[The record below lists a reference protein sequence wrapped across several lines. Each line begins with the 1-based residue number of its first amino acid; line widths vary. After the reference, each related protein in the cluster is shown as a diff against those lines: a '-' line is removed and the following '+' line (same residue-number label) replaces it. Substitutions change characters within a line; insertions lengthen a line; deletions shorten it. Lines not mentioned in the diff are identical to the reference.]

1 MLENYEQLPNGVI
14 RQKEYSIIE
23 YNPEYIQT
31 RYLNYPE
38 KCVQMAHLRLGYLI
52 GSIGHIP
59 DSVLDVGYGS
69 GEFIGVCSEI
79 VPNCYGFDITT
90 LPPPK
95 NVTQVND
102 IYDKYYEVVT
112 FFDVLEHFE
121 NIYDIKRL
129 RCKYISISLPWCH
142 YFSDDWF
149 RDWKHR
155 RPNEHLYHFN
165 SDSLIAFFQEIGYVC
180 INYNNI
186 EDTIRKHKNEPNVLS
201 AVFERINVDI

>member
-1 MLENYEQLPNGVI
+1 MLDNYELLENGVI
-14 RQKEYSIIE
+14 KQRDYSIIE

-31 RYLNYPE
+31 RYITYPE
-38 KCVQMAHLRLGYLI
+38 KCIQMAHLRLGYLI

-59 DSVLDVGYGS
+59 ESVLDVGYGS

-95 NVTQVND
+95 NVKQVSD
-102 IYDKYYEVVT
+102 IYSNYYEVVT

-121 NIYDIKRL
+121 NIYDIQKL
-129 RCKYISISLPWCH
+129 NCKYVGISLPWCH
-142 YFSDDWF
+142 YFSDEWF
-149 RDWKHR
+149 QNWKHR

-165 SDSLIAFFQEIGYVC
+165 HISLVNFFQEIGYTC
-180 INYNNI
+180 LNFNNI
-186 EDTIRKHKNEPNVLS
+186 EDTIRKSTSDQNILT
-201 AVFERINVDI
+201 AVFKKVT